1 MPKPTLMPGH
11 VDEKAATA
19 ENRRGQIGASLET
32 VVPGRRRR
40 FCAAE
45 KLRILQAAELA
56 EASGERGAIGALLR
70 REGIYAAQLSAWR
83 KQFREHGN
91 SGLEP
96 QKPGRKPTWSD
107 DQRALMAANK
117 RIATLEKELALAS
130 ALIELQK
137 KAHELLKIALP
148 RLDEACS

>member
-1 MPKPTLMPGH
+1 MPGQ
-11 VDEKAATA
+11 VDEQAATA
-19 ENRRGQIGASLET
+19 ENRRSQSGASLET

-40 FCAAE
+40 FYAAE

-56 EASGERGAIGALLR
+56 QASGERGAMGALLR
-70 REGIYAAQLSAWR
+70 REGIYAAQLTAWR

-96 QKPGRKPTWSD
+96 QKPGRKPTWSED
-107 DQRALMAANK
+107 ERALTAANK
-117 RIATLEKELALAS
+117 RIARLEKDLALAT
-130 ALIELQK
+130 ALIDLQK
-137 KAHELLKIALP
+137 KAHELLQIALP